1 MPDPRIEID
10 VPAWVERA
18 RNDPVAYR
26 SRQATEI
33 ILTAIAASA
42 PLSENLCL
50 KGGVLMGLVY
60 DSPRQTTD
68 IDLSTWF
75 APTQENAGTIEK
87 TLNQAFPAIAAKL
100 GYAGLALQV
109 HSVEVEPRRYGFDAE
124 FPALKLKIAHA
135 MTGTPAHA
143 AMLARRAADIVEVDI
158 SFNEPLTSLQV
169 LEMTGGDELC
179 AYSLTDLMAEKYR
192 AMLQQVIRNRSRRQ
206 DVYDLDRLIQD
217 YSSDAE
223 GRASVFSAFIEKCAA
238 RHITPVR
245 TSLDDPEVRRRSGAD
260 WNSLSLEVGALPEF
274 EACFDRVRAF
284 YLSLPWEEGG

>member
-42 PLSENLCL
+42 ALNENLCL
-50 KGGVLMGLVY
+50 KGGVLMGLAY

-75 APTQENAGTIEK
+75 EPSQENADTIEK

-109 HSVEVEPRRYGFDAE
+109 HSVQVEPRRHGFDAE

-135 MTGTPAHA
+135 TTGTPAHA

-169 LEMTGGDELC
+169 LEMTGGNELC

-206 DVYDLDRLIQD
+206 DVYDLDRLIRD
-217 YSSDAE
+217 HAFDTE
-223 GRASVFSAFIEKCAA
+223 GRAALLSAFIGKCAA
-238 RHITPVR
+238 RHITPAR
-245 TSLDDPEVRRRSGAD
+245 ASLDDPEVRRRSGAA
-260 WNSLSLEVGALPEF
+260 WNSLSLEVGTLPEF
-274 EACFDRVRAF
+274 EECFDRVRAF
-284 YLSLPWEEGG
+284 YLGLPWEEG

>member
-10 VPAWVERA
+10 IPAWVERA

-33 ILTAIAASA
+33 ILSAIAASA

-50 KGGVLMGLVY
+50 KGGVLMGLAY

-75 APTQENAGTIEK
+75 EPTQENADTIEK
-87 TLNQAFPAIAAKL
+87 TLNHIFPAMAAKL
-100 GYAGLALQV
+100 GYAGLSLQV
-109 HSVEVEPRRYGFDAE
+109 HSVQVEPRRHGFDAE
-124 FPALKLKIAHA
+124 FPALKLKIAYA
-135 MTGTPAHA
+135 MAGTPAHA
-143 AMLARRAADIVEVDI
+143 AMLARRAADTVEVDI
-158 SFNEPLTSLQV
+158 SFNEPLSSLQV

-217 YSSDAE
+217 HVFDAE
-223 GRASVFSAFIEKCAA
+223 GREAVLSAFIEKCEA
-238 RHITPVR
+238 RHITPTR
-245 TSLDDPEVRRRSGAD
+245 GSLDNPEVRRRSGAD
-260 WNSLSLEVGALPEF
+260 WNSLALEVGALPEF
-274 EACFDRVRAF
+274 E
-284 YLSLPWEEGG
+284 G

>member
-1 MPDPRIEID
+1 
-10 VPAWVERA
+10 
-18 RNDPVAYR
+18 
-26 SRQATEI
+26 
-33 ILTAIAASA
+33 
-42 PLSENLCL
+42 
-50 KGGVLMGLVY
+50 MGLAY

-75 APTQENAGTIEK
+75 EPTQENADTIEK
-87 TLNQAFPAIAAKL
+87 TLNQIFPAMAAKL
-100 GYAGLALQV
+100 GYAGLSLQV
-109 HSVEVEPRRYGFDAE
+109 HSVQVEPRRHGFDAE
-124 FPALKLKIAHA
+124 FPALKLKIAYA
-135 MTGTPAHA
+135 MAGTPAHA

-206 DVYDLDRLIQD
+206 DVYDLDRLIRD
-217 YSSDAE
+217 HAFDAE
-223 GRASVFSAFIEKCAA
+223 GRAAVLSAFTEKCAA

-274 EACFDRVRAF
+274 EACFDRVHAF
-284 YLSLPWEEGG
+284 YLSLPWKDGG